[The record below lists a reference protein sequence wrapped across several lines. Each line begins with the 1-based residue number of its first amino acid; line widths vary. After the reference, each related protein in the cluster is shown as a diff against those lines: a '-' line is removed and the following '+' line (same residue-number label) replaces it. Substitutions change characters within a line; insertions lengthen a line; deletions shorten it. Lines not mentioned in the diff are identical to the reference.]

1 VKNSVIRIIFVVLIC
16 FGMPGCGP
24 SEITRS
30 EALKMFTEVGG
41 VQRVNQEATV
51 IFDRFGTNESA
62 ELFGLELT
70 NYPALSALGKPLFV
84 QAGSNGYSS
93 RIEIP
98 FGSHYRRK
106 FTFVFN
112 PNGPVEF
119 PYASRCIQV
128 ATNIFVG
135 P

>member
-1 VKNSVIRIIFVVLIC
+1 MKPPMVMAILLVLI
-16 FGMPGCGP
+16 FLGLTGCSP
-24 SEITRS
+24 SKMTQEQ
-30 EALKMFTEVGG
+30 ALEMFAKAGG
-41 VQRVNQEATV
+41 IQRVNQEAKI
-51 IFDRFGTNESA
+51 IFDRFGTNEST
-62 ELFGLELT
+62 ELFGLALT
-70 NYPALSALGKPLFV
+70 NYPTLSALGKPLFI
-84 QAGSNGYSS
+84 QAGTNGYSS

-98 FGSHYRRK
+98 FGSHYGKR
-106 FTFVFN
+106 FIFVFN